1 MPDTFG
7 TEADGKAEGADRQ
20 ILFEGAVLALLAQ
33 VLETG
38 RRIDLAVAD
47 YLKIFPIAPYE
58 QHIRPD
64 LIICVSDCQSL
75 LRHAAGIDR
84 DVLQILDDATR
95 TWRTM
100 KTADRLSASDGI
112 TRIQAC
118 IGNIRRAIAA
128 ISEDRPSPR
137 N

>member
-1 MPDTFG
+1 MVEET
-7 TEADGKAEGADRQ
+7 DRQ
-20 ILFEGAVLALLAQ
+20 ILFEGAVLALLAKIH
-33 VLETG
+33 ETG

-47 YLKIFPIAPYE
+47 YVKIFPIAPSE
-58 QHIRPD
+58 PHIRPD

-75 LRHAAGIDR
+75 LRHAAGIDT
-84 DVLQILDDATR
+84 DVRQILADATR

-100 KTADRLSASDGI
+100 KPADRLSASGGV

-128 ISEDRPSPR
+128 IA
-137 N
+137 

>member
-20 ILFEGAVLALLAQ
+20 ILFEGAVLTLLAQ

-47 YLKIFPIAPYE
+47 YLKIFPIAPSE

-75 LRHAAGIDR
+75 LRHAAGIDS
-84 DVLQILDDATR
+84 DVRPILADATR
-95 TWRTM
+95 TWRAM
-100 KTADRLSASDGI
+100 KTADRLSSAGGV

-128 ISEDRPSPR
+128 ISEGQPSPR
-137 N
+137 S